1 MTAVARQPRQTDY
14 IELKRRVTGA
24 GLLERQVSYH
34 AIKVLLTFALY
45 AGGIGLIAVLRSPWL
60 LALDALVLAFAFT
73 QIAFLAHSA
82 GHKQILP
89 AGKWNDAFCIAFMNL
104 FLGGSAGWWIEKHNA
119 HHGNP
124 NHVDLDPDI
133 SLPVIAFSR
142 EQAVTKRGIARLIVK
157 YQAFLF
163 LPLLTFEYYS
173 LRAASF
179 KFLVLGRSKR
189 GLLEGTFMALHY
201 PLYFGFV
208 IWQLGIVGALGFLA
222 LQQGLTGFY
231 VGLSFA
237 PNHKGMPLLDDG
249 TDLDFVRRQVV
260 TSRNLTKNR
269 VGDYLLGSLATQ
281 IEHHLFPTMAQ
292 NNVRKADPIVKAFC
306 LERSIPYHETGA
318 FEALREIL
326 LHLHDA
332 GTPLRRAKSYVSA
345 ASE

>member
-1 MTAVARQPRQTDY
+1 LTSVARQPRQVDY
-14 IELKRRVTGA
+14 IELKSRVTEA

-34 AIKVLLTFALY
+34 TTKVLLTFAMY
-45 AGGIGLIAVLRSPWL
+45 AGGIALVAVLRNPWL
-60 LALDALVLAFAFT
+60 LALDAAFLAFAFT

-89 AGKWNDAFCIAFMNL
+89 AGRRNDAFCILFMNL
-104 FLGGSAGWWIEKHNA
+104 FLGGSAGWWIDKHNA

-179 KFLVLGRSKR
+179 KHLVLGRAKR
-189 GLLEGTFMALHY
+189 GLLESIAMALHY

-208 IWQLGIVGALGFLA
+208 IWQLGIPGALGFLA
-222 LQQGLTGFY
+222 LQQGLTGLY

-237 PNHKGMPLLDDG
+237 PNHKGMPMVEDG
-249 TDLDFVRRQVV
+249 SDLDFVRRQVV
-260 TSRNLTKNR
+260 TSRNLTENR
-269 VGDYLLGSLATQ
+269 VSDYLFGSLATQ

-292 NNVRKADPIVKAFC
+292 NQVRNADPIVKAFC
-306 LERSIPYHETGA
+306 LERSISYHETGL
-318 FEALREIL
+318 FEGFREIF

-332 GTPLRRAKSYVSA
+332 GVPLRRTSRYAEA
-345 ASE
+345 PR

>member
-1 MTAVARQPRQTDY
+1 LTAVARQPRQIDY
-14 IELKRRVTGA
+14 IELKHRVSGA

-34 AIKVLLTFALY
+34 TTKVLLTFAMY
-45 AGGIGLIAVLRSPWL
+45 AGGIALIAVFRNPWL
-60 LALDALVLAFAFT
+60 LALDALFLAFAFT

-89 AGKWNDAFCIAFMNL
+89 GGRWNDAFCLVFMNL
-104 FLGGSAGWWIEKHNA
+104 FLGGSAGWWIEKHNL

-133 SLPVIAFSR
+133 SLPVLAFSR
-142 EQAVTKRGIARLIVK
+142 EQAVTKHGIARLIVK

-163 LPLLTFEYYS
+163 VPLLTFEYYS

-179 KFLVLGRSKR
+179 KYLVLGRSKR
-189 GLLEGTFMALHY
+189 GVLESTAMALHY

-208 IWQLGIVGALGFLA
+208 IWQLGLVGALGFLA
-222 LQQGLTGFY
+222 LQQGLTGVY

-237 PNHKGMPLLDDG
+237 PNHKGMPLLDEG
-249 TDLDFVRRQVV
+249 CDLDFVRRQVV

-269 VGDYLLGSLATQ
+269 VSDYLFGSLATQ

-292 NNVRKADPIVKAFC
+292 NNMRKADPIVKEFC
-306 LERSIPYHETGA
+306 LERSIPYHETGLFDA
-318 FEALREIL
+318 FREIF

-332 GTPLRRAKSYVSA
+332 GVPLRRPDRYAEVPR
-345 ASE
+345 